1 MADCTSRSTA
11 EKVCIIGGG
20 VSGLVT
26 LRTLLA
32 EGFDVTLLEARSRV
46 GGVWATGYV
55 GQGAQSPS
63 WFYEFSEFPVGERY
77 PLFMKK
83 EELCSYIDD
92 YVSHFELS
100 SYIHCNVVVTDLHN
114 VNDKAWRVTTQDGQQ
129 GIFDKVVI
137 CTGLFRKKKIP
148 KFPGM
153 DRSRVKVFHTSE
165 CDDRSAFTA
174 KDVVFVGY
182 GKSTLDLMNELK
194 DDVKSTTFV
203 YRERR
208 WPLPGNLWKIS
219 IIHVVPEGT
228 YERIATG
235 EIRAKQATIEE
246 FTKEGILLSTGEQIA
261 CDAVVLGTGFEAAM
275 EILPVECRN
284 SLICD
289 NGEGPWLYR
298 HIVHPEYMHLG
309 FVGWASTNISIST
322 STLQALWLAGFWKGR
337 ISPSMQDMKCDIAK
351 YRKWALEHIP
361 PTPQRPCTT
370 FLYIDLYHDQLV
382 EDLGV
387 SKYLH
392 GGIFDDFILYYPATY
407 RPLTDDVII
416 PSEVKASEQTALLL
430 LKELLVD
437 TIAQY
442 PLHESMPDVFGLMR
456 LLMFLRV
463 AKNDA
468 HMAAKRFKEF
478 LAWRQMRKVDEIRK
492 NILEKKLTFDDI
504 PHIDKV
510 TYYLP
515 FNPCL
520 RDAVGEP
527 LRAKDGSFIYC
538 ERLGMIETNG
548 FISEMLVFSQV
559 SDDEFMEMFI
569 YLSELG
575 QLLIHDVYE
584 RTKELSSFILVIDVG
599 GAPAASWANPKL
611 CKAVV
616 NRMGSAGKL
625 RESYYPGQ
633 VSKVCFLNAPWIFDT
648 FFKLLR
654 SFLSKASLSK
664 VTICRPGDQHIMS
677 LVDPMNI
684 PAFLGGS
691 CESPLGQVPETGRL
705 LNDRFGLGTGGAV
718 ETVTIAKGESLRIP
732 LTAVKEGDVVSWAVG
747 VEAQEILFG
756 VEIQTHK
763 DGEMTSEFAV
773 PLEKCS
779 RQKSV
784 RGQYTSP
791 ADGRLVF
798 VFDNTASWLRSRT
811 VHYRCVGLPTECTQD
826 LLE

>member
-63 WFYEFSEFPVGERY
+63 WFYEFSEFPVGDRY

-83 EELCSYIDD
+83 EDLCSYIDD
-92 YVSHFELS
+92 YVSHFELA
-100 SYIHCNVVVTDLHN
+100 SYIHCNVVVTHLHN
-114 VNDKAWRVTTQDGQQ
+114 VNDKAWR
-129 GIFDKVVI
+129 
-137 CTGLFRKKKIP
+137 
-148 KFPGM
+148 
-153 DRSRVKVFHTSE
+153 
-165 CDDRSAFTA
+165 
-174 KDVVFVGY
+174 
-182 GKSTLDLMNELK
+182 
-194 DDVKSTTFV
+194 
-203 YRERR
+203 
-208 WPLPGNLWKIS
+208 
-219 IIHVVPEGT
+219 VVPEGT

-322 STLQALWLAGFWKGR
+322 STLQALWLAGFWRGR

-392 GGIFDDFILYYPATY
+392 GGIFDDFKLYYPATY
-407 RPLTDDVII
+407 RPLVVAEENSSRRTVIDCGFNLDGLTKKQHMTIGRSNPVIRRAADDVII
-416 PSEVKASEQTALLL
+416 PSEVKASEETALLL
-430 LKELLVD
+430 LKDLLVD

-468 HMAAKRFKEF
+468 HIAAKRFKEF

-548 FISEMLVFSQV
+548 FIAEV

-599 GAPAASWANPKL
+599 GAPTASWANPKL

-664 VTICRPGDQHIMS
+664 VTICRPGEQTIMS

-732 LTAVKEGDVVSWAVG
+732 LTAVKKGDVVSWAFG

-756 VEIQTHK
+756 VEIQTLK
-763 DGEMTSEFAV
+763 DGEMTSE
-773 PLEKCS
+773 
-779 RQKSV
+779 
-784 RGQYTSP
+784 
-791 ADGRLVF
+791 
-798 VFDNTASWLRSRT
+798 
-811 VHYRCVGLPTECTQD
+811 
-826 LLE
+826 